1 MRLFLTIFLFVYNFI
16 QSQSIIVHYELLP
29 KQIQTTEEM
38 NEKARQVLHIINNHK
53 QNFILKANSKGYVF
67 NDDEKTLSDFEQKIR
82 VLQKATV
89 LINDFYYDRSL
100 QKLYKLKE
108 DLKIEVTKKQNWKLT
123 QETKI
128 INGYTCYK
136 AICEWEY
143 ETRSGNTGI
152 RSATA
157 WYTPQIPFSYGP
169 NGFQDLPGLILE
181 IEQNG
186 NKLVA
191 KKIELFKENLNISF
205 PKTRTIDEKKYNE
218 KLKENPPY

>member
-1 MRLFLTIFLFVYNFI
+1 MKLILITFLLTFNLL

-29 KQIQTTEEM
+29 KQIQATEEM
-38 NEKARQVLHIINNHK
+38 NEKANQVLNIINNHK
-53 QNFILKANSKGYVF
+53 QSFILKANAKGYVF
-67 NDDEKTLSDFEQKIR
+67 SDDEKTLTDFEQKIR

-89 LINDFYYDRSL
+89 LINDFYYDITS

-108 DLKIEVTKKQNWKLT
+108 NLKIEVTNRQNWQLSK
-123 QETKI
+123 ETKV
-128 INGYTCYK
+128 INGYPCYK
-136 AICEWEY
+136 ATCEWEY

-157 WYTPQIPFSYGP
+157 WYTPQIPYSFGP
-169 NGFQDLPGLILE
+169 NGFNNLPGLILE

-191 KKIELFKENLNISF
+191 KKINIFKENINISF
-205 PKTRTIDEKKYNE
+205 PKMKTIEEEKYNE
-218 KLKENPPY
+218 KLLENSQF

>member
-1 MRLFLTIFLFVYNFI
+1 MRLLLITVLFVYNFL

-29 KQIQTTEEM
+29 KQIQTTGEM
-38 NEKARQVLHIINNHK
+38 NEKARQVVNIINNHK
-53 QNFILKANSKGYVF
+53 QNFILKANSKGYIF

-89 LINDFYYDRSL
+89 LINDFYYDGSS

-108 DLKIEVTKKQNWKLT
+108 NLKIEITNKQSWQLAK
-123 QETKI
+123 ETKN

-136 AICEWEY
+136 ATCEWEY
-143 ETRSGNTGI
+143 QTRSGNSGI
-152 RSATA
+152 RSAIA

-169 NGFQDLPGLILE
+169 NGFQNLPGLILE

-191 KKIELFKENLNISF
+191 KKIELFKHNLNISF
-205 PKTRTIDEKKYNE
+205 PKMRTVDEEKYNE
-218 KLKENPPY
+218 KLLENSPY

>member
-1 MRLFLTIFLFVYNFI
+1 MRLLLITFLFVYNFI

-29 KQIQTTEEM
+29 KQIHTTEEM
-38 NEKARQVLHIINNHK
+38 NEKARQVINLINNHK
-53 QNFILKANSKGYVF
+53 QSFVLKANSDGYVF
-67 NDDEKTLSDFEQKIR
+67 IDDEKTLTDFEQKIR

-89 LINDFYYDRSL
+89 LINDFYYDRSS

-108 DLKIEVTKKQNWKLT
+108 DLKIEVTKKQNWQLT

-136 AICEWEY
+136 ATCEWEY
-143 ETRSGNTGI
+143 ETRSGNNGI
-152 RSATA
+152 RSAIA

-186 NKLVA
+186 NKLVV

-205 PKTRTIDEKKYNE
+205 PKTRTIDEQKYNE
-218 KLKENPPY
+218 KLKENSPY